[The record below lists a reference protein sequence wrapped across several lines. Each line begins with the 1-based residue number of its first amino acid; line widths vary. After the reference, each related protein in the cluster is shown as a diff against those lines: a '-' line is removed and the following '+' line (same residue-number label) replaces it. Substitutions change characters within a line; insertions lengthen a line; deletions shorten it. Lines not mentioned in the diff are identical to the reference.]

1 MAALQPPP
9 MTAAH
14 HSFCEVLEADK
25 PFYEVCETVPKAC
38 KHLPV
43 VLGGLAI
50 LASPLQNAS
59 QLSQANDWHAT
70 VLMRKGS
77 TMWIFDPAFDLDN
90 PPKDSLMSRARG
102 LIIAQGIWQ
111 AIGRKGARIEKVYI
125 QGIAETDEMSCL
137 GRSIQFVER
146 FLGGTLA
153 NPFEADEWFELDT
166 KGVPQ

>member
-14 HSFCEVLEADK
+14 HSFCEEGDALGSMKFAPFVTAFQSTQRKAQTIASVLEADK

-38 KHLPV
+38 KHLLV

-90 PPKDSLMSRARG
+90 PPKDSL
-102 LIIAQGIWQ
+102 
-111 AIGRKGARIEKVYI
+111 
-125 QGIAETDEMSCL
+125 
-137 GRSIQFVER
+137 
-146 FLGGTLA
+146 
-153 NPFEADEWFELDT
+153 
-166 KGVPQ
+166 